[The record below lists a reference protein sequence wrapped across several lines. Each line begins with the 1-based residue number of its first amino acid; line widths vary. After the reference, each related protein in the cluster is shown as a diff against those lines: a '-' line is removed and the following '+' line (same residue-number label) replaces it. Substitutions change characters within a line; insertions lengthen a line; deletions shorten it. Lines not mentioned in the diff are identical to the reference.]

1 MTTTTSTGAR
11 RTANGR
17 EQLHYNRF
25 RQEPTTTFVRHHV
38 AHPIR
43 STEMSLFVEDLA
55 RDRMRQAQRD
65 AETYRLARRL
75 RTARREAARKAR

>member
-1 MTTTTSTGAR
+1 MTTSVAIVVHRPTS
-11 RTANGR
+11 GR
-17 EQLHYNRF
+17 KQLQSKRF
-25 RQEPTTTFVRHHV
+25 RPEPELFVRHQA

-43 STEMSLFVEDLA
+43 SIDMSLFVEELA

-75 RTARREAARKAR
+75 RSARRAAARASR

>member
-1 MTTTTSTGAR
+1 
-11 RTANGR
+11 
-17 EQLHYNRF
+17 
-25 RQEPTTTFVRHHV
+25 
-38 AHPIR
+38 
-43 STEMSLFVEDLA
+43 MSLFVEDLA

>member
-1 MTTTTSTGAR
+1 MTTTTSTVAR
-11 RTANGR
+11 RPANGR
-17 EQLHYNRF
+17 EQVHYNRF